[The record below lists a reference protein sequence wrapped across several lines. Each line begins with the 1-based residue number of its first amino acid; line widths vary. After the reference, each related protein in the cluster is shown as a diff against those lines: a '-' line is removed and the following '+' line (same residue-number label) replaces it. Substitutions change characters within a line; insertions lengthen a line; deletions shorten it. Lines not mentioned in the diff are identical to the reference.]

1 MFEKEKAQIL
11 KYGIY
16 LDRYGLITLSGGNLS
31 MRLSDGNF
39 LVTPSGMIYEEMD
52 LNDLVI
58 VDKDGNV
65 VEGHRRPS
73 VDTAGLLYIFNHR
86 PDLNAVIHTH
96 QPYATAI
103 GLIQDEF
110 PCNLTTLANAAHGS
124 VKVCPYASTATED
137 LGVQAVKYLNDQLAV
152 ILKHHGLIGVGKDLK
167 QALYAC
173 VYTEEAAKTYYVARA
188 MSPNVAELTQAQ
200 IDQAVD
206 VFNHY
211 GQK

>member
-1 MFEKEKAQIL
+1 MYEQEKQLML
-11 KYGIY
+11 KYGLY

-31 MRLSDGNF
+31 MRLPDGNF
-39 LVTPSGMIYEEMD
+39 LVTPSGMIYEDMNLD
-52 LNDLVI
+52 DFVI
-58 VDKDGNV
+58 VDEDAKV
-65 VEGHRRPS
+65 IEGFRRPS
-73 VDTAGLLYIFNHR
+73 VDTAGLLYVFKHR
-86 PDLNAVIHTH
+86 KDVNAVIHTH

-124 VKVCPYASTATED
+124 VKVAPYAATATEEFGVAAVNY
-137 LGVQAVKYLNDQLAV
+137 LGDQLAV
-152 ILKHHGLIGVGKDLK
+152 ILKHHGLVSIGKDLK

-188 MSPNVAELTQAQ
+188 MSPNVAILTQAQ

>member
-1 MFEKEKAQIL
+1 MYENEKTLML
-11 KYGIY
+11 KYGVY

-31 MRLSDGNF
+31 LRLPDGNF
-39 LVTPSGMIYEEMD
+39 LVTPSGMVYEDMD
-52 LNDLVI
+52 ISDLVI
-58 VDKDGNV
+58 VDKDGVV

-73 VDTAGLLYIFNHR
+73 VDTSGLLYIFNHR

-124 VKVCPYASTATED
+124 VKVAPYASTATVE
-137 LGVQAVKYLNDQLAV
+137 LGIQSVKFLGDQLAV

-188 MSPNVAELTQAQ
+188 MSPNVAEMTQAQ

>member
-1 MFEKEKAQIL
+1 MYEKEKALML
-11 KYGIY
+11 KYGLY

-31 MRLSDGNF
+31 MRLPDGNF
-39 LVTPSGMIYEEMD
+39 LVTPSGMIYEDMELSD
-52 LNDLVI
+52 FVI
-58 VDKDGNV
+58 VDKAGAV

-73 VDTAGLLYIFNHR
+73 VDTMGLLYIFNNR
-86 PDLNAVIHTH
+86 PDINAAIHTH

-124 VKVCPYASTATED
+124 VKVAPYAATATEEF
-137 LGVQAVKYLNDQLAV
+137 GVAAVNYLNDQLAV
-152 ILKHHGLIGVGKDLK
+152 ILKHHGLVGVGKDLK

-173 VYTEEAAKTYYVARA
+173 VYTEEAAKTYFVARA
-188 MSPNVAELTQAQ
+188 MSPNVAELTQTQ

>member
-1 MFEKEKAQIL
+1 MYEKEKSLML
-11 KYGIY
+11 KYAMY

-31 MRLSDGNF
+31 QRLPDGNF
-39 LVTPSGMIYEEMD
+39 LVTPSGMVYEDMTLD
-52 LNDLVI
+52 DFVI
-58 VDKDGNV
+58 VNAKGEV

-124 VKVCPYASTATED
+124 VKVAPYGTTASEEF
-137 LGVQAVKYLNDQLAV
+137 GIQAYNHLNDQLAV

-188 MSPNVAELTQAQ
+188 MSPNVAVLNDEQ
-200 IDQAVD
+200 IAQAVD